1 VSQPPTPPP
10 GWGGPPPGTIYPGGG
25 PAYPGTPAYAGGPA
39 YPGATRTQTSGLAIA
54 SLVTGLFF
62 WCWVIPG
69 IVAIVLGHLALES
82 IEDSGGS
89 KTGRGMAI
97 AGIVLG
103 WVGIGIVGVLVLWW
117 FVAVLT
123 I

>member
-1 VSQPPTPPP
+1 VSQPPTPPA
-10 GWGGPPPGTIYPGGG
+10 GWGGPAPGSIYPG
-25 PAYPGTPAYAGGPA
+25 AGTPAYGTT
-39 YPGATRTQTSGLAIA
+39 YPGATGTQTSGLAVA

-82 IEDSGGS
+82 IEDSGGA

-103 WVGIGIVGVLVLWW
+103 WVGIGIVGLLVVGW

>member
-1 VSQPPTPPP
+1 MSQPPPTPPA
-10 GWGGPPPGTIYPGGG
+10 GWGGPPPGTIYPGAGAL
-25 PAYPGTPAYAGGPA
+25 AYS
-39 YPGATRTQTSGLAIA
+39 GASGTQTSGLAIA

-69 IVAIVLGHLALES
+69 IVSIVLGHLALES
-82 IEDSGGS
+82 IENSGGA
-89 KTGRGMAI
+89 KRGRGMAI

-103 WVGIGIVGVLVLWW
+103 WVGIGIVGLLVLAW

>member
-1 VSQPPTPPP
+1 
-10 GWGGPPPGTIYPGGG
+10 
-25 PAYPGTPAYAGGPA
+25 
-39 YPGATRTQTSGLAIA
+39 LAIA

-69 IVAIVLGHLALES
+69 IVGIVLGHLALES
-82 IEDSGGS
+82 IEDSGGT

-103 WVGIGIVGVLVLWW
+103 WVGVGLVGALVLGW

>member
-1 VSQPPTPPP
+1 MSQPPPTPPT
-10 GWGGPPPGTIYPGGG
+10 GWGGPAPGTIYPGGAAA
-25 PAYPGTPAYAGGPA
+25 PEYPRAAG
-39 YPGATRTQTSGLAIA
+39 TQTSGLAIA

-69 IVAIVLGHLALES
+69 IVSIVLGHLALES
-82 IEDSGGS
+82 IENSGAA
-89 KTGRGMAI
+89 KRGRGMAV

-103 WVGIGIVGVLVLWW
+103 WVGIGIVGLLVLVW
-117 FVAVLT
+117 FVTVLT